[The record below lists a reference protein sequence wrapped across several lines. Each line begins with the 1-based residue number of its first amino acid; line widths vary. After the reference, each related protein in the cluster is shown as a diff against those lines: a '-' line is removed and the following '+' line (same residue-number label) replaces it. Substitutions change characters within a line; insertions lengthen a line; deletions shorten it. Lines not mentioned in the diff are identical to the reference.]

1 MKKILL
7 AVVAASALATGGVAA
22 AAQQAKKPWVT
33 EAAEIPGRAGTERT
47 VAVIK
52 SGKKLETVSCRDFNA
67 LDESFQ
73 PEAIRYAANYGP
85 KGKPH
90 PTLTVAGIESI
101 RPAVV
106 ANCQAQ
112 PGNHFVT
119 AVNAAL
125 KRH

>member
-1 MKKILL
+1 MKKIFL
-7 AVVAASALATGGVAA
+7 AVVAASTLATGGVAV
-22 AAQQAKKPWVT
+22 AQQAKKPWVA
-33 EAAEIPGRAGTERT
+33 EAAEVPGRAGTERT
-47 VAVIK
+47 IAVIK
-52 SGKKLETVSCRDFNA
+52 SGKKLETVSCRDFTA

-106 ANCQAQ
+106 ASCQAR
-112 PGNHFVT
+112 PGDHFVQS
-119 AVNAAL
+119 VHAAL
-125 KRH
+125 KNH